1 MGMPQL
7 IYLSVGGPLACFHLW
22 AVMNNA
28 SSNIHAQII
37 VWIGVFISLGI
48 YILLAVKLLSHII
61 LCLTF

>member
-22 AVMNNA
+22 AIMNNA
-28 SSNIHAQII
+28 SLNIHMEII
-37 VWIGVFISLGI
+37 VWTGVFIFLRI
-48 YILLAVKLLSHII
+48 YILLAVKLLSHTI